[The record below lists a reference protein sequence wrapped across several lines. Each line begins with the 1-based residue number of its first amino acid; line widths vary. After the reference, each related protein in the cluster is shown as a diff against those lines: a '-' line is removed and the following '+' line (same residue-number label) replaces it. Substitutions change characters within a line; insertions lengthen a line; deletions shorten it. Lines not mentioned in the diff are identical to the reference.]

1 MEWDVL
7 GAGDEGAIATLRGD
21 PGTLSDK
28 KWLSISW
35 KMPPKETAPCWW
47 LVNPHGEETKPP
59 SFLCRSLACIRLE
72 LKSNRVASAT
82 SLRQTY
88 ERRSE
93 DNAKAAVVLRQNGGT
108 WKHVGGPDP
117 ETLFAPS
124 ENALERCRHACER
137 LDQLRS
143 ADDPDGLD
151 EYTAEMKQAVA
162 SLKSLAW
169 ETIRI
174 ERFHMTPP
182 ALYSEFVRN
191 AESLLHKRA
200 DELIRRR
207 EWLAA
212 PVEEMNDPDVPVKAG
227 RVDKYGLDLDEFKLN
242 IGRKPRTWK
251 EAVKIAGWIHIDE
264 IRSLL
269 ELHYDDVHY
278 AKWKREDGKASSRKS
293 EYTVLNKVAR
303 AYRSKLCQRLALP
316 KSVKQNFEAAGRPGF
331 LGKA

>member
-1 MEWDVL
+1 M
-7 GAGDEGAIATLRGD
+7 
-21 PGTLSDK
+21 
-28 KWLSISW
+28 
-35 KMPPKETAPCWW
+35 
-47 LVNPHGEETKPP
+47 NPHGEETKQL
-59 SFLCRSLACIRLE
+59 SFLFRSLACIRLE

-124 ENALERCRHACER
+124 EDALERCRHACER

-200 DELIRRR
+200 DELIQRRD
-207 EWLAA
+207 WLST
-212 PVEEMNDPDVPVKAG
+212 PVEDLGGRAIPVNAKAL
-227 RVDKYGLDLDEFKLN
+227 DKCGVDLDEFN
-242 IGRKPRTWK
+242 F
-251 EAVKIAGWIHIDE
+251 
-264 IRSLL
+264 
-269 ELHYDDVHY
+269 
-278 AKWKREDGKASSRKS
+278 
-293 EYTVLNKVAR
+293 KV
-303 AYRSKLCQRLALP
+303 
-316 KSVKQNFEAAGRPGF
+316 
-331 LGKA
+331 